1 MGRLIGQSG
10 RIICGRGQMGSEV
23 KSDEDTDNKGQVW
36 FVNHKFDH
44 LVDEEAERHS
54 DANVKNRL
62 SALLLMRFAFKSLG
76 VVYGDLGTS
85 PMYVLYNTFPDG
97 IKDTEDVIDALSLI
111 IYTLT
116 IIPLIKYVLI
126 VCRANDNG
134 QGGTFSLYSLLCRH
148 AKLRTIPNQDRS
160 DEELTTYSRSTFHER
175 SHAAKTKRWLEKHS
189 SSKIVLLVL
198 VLVGSSMVIGDGIL
212 TPAISGIFVSHT
224 QILRT

>member
-1 MGRLIGQSG
+1 
-10 RIICGRGQMGSEV
+10 MGSEV

-54 DANVKNRL
+54 DANIKNRL

-134 QGGTFSLYSLLCRH
+134 QGGTFALYSLLCRH
-148 AKLRTIPNQDRS
+148 VKLRTIPNQDRS

-224 QILRT
+224 QILRA